1 MKKIFLI
8 LMIGILFFGICFVSS
23 EEPPN
28 YNYNDPDSYRNAN
41 FIQNSNPSNW
51 DPNMVDFKNPEF
63 QNRIN
68 FDESAMIWY
77 QDNYCSGVC
86 TITPQD
92 QQLTYSDNRI
102 THPNGN
108 FASIE
113 GYPPGTEFI
122 ATQNEIEVK
131 LPESAVSVNI
141 PHTDSVIL
149 RVPDRNVVMYSAN
162 CGKLGDCD
170 VIKGLNG
177 EGGVVVEKG
186 RVIRI
191 LENTDATVKGINHKT
206 SGNTLNL
213 YYEKNFDASSHS
225 GENYFNYGE
234 GKILL
239 GGDGFTSSL
248 KEGNDIFPEYA
259 TNKYQHGISNTK
271 RKARLE
277 FNLGGGSLEVT
288 KISQDNHPLALDIKS
303 SGKSKIANG
312 NWIFES
318 DGNNVNAKLED
329 WHNFPLSSD
338 IKLDYQDSNGIS
350 STYKLDVNSRYT
362 SPLSKQELVLIENE
376 IHKLE
381 DDIKINKKEIGK
393 LQNIHSVKETSV
405 MVEDFKSQ
413 EEGVNVKIN
422 DLIKEW
428 QAAKK
433 AGNMKQVA
441 EVKDKIQ
448 LKQKELKKLR
458 NSKYDLIDS
467 NPDYKRLKELGEDNN
482 MLKWDIEGLEESKKE
497 WKKRTGVWGSIL
509 TSENGGFKGTH
520 SEFIEGFPVLKN
532 TDIYV
537 YTFKD
542 GKIVKTIRRG
552 GENMDKLNLIV
563 DSKLQTC
570 ADTQIELFGM
580 YKLQEMEKG
589 NIDSIE
595 FQIAN
600 GKKLE
605 YKSDGTYTIWG
616 SKKIVSKSY
625 KGDIGNGFDNWI
637 TNVQAYSNTGSLRAS
652 TDQIDVDDLRPGDL
666 ITLRPDSRTGYG
678 HTKAVKE
685 VLEIPPRSGR
695 IYYRLFAG
703 SDPAID
709 ARIYKNLVS
718 KKEFSD
724 MVGKKDIEFSRFR

>member
-1 MKKIFLI
+1 
-8 LMIGILFFGICFVSS
+8 MIGILFFGICFVSS
-23 EEPPN
+23 EEPPDYDYGDPN
-28 YNYNDPDSYRNAN
+28 SYNNPD
-41 FIQNSNPSNW
+41 FIKNSNPSNW
-51 DPNMVDFKNPEF
+51 DPNKVDFNNLEF
-63 QNRIN
+63 QNRMN
-68 FDESAMIWY
+68 FDENARAWY
-77 QDNYCSGVC
+77 QDNFCGGVC

-92 QQLTYSDNRI
+92 QQLTYSRNEIR
-102 THPNGN
+102 HSNGKSVV
-108 FASIE
+108 SI
-113 GYPPGTEFI
+113 GYYPPGTVFV
-122 ATQNEIEVK
+122 ATQHGIEVR
-131 LPESAVSVNI
+131 LPEGAVSVNVLR
-141 PHTDSVIL
+141 TDFAIL
-149 RVPDRNVVMYSAN
+149 RVSDNSKVVIRSAN
-162 CGKLGDCD
+162 CGGFVNCN

-177 EGGVVVEKG
+177 GGGVVVKNG
-186 RVIRI
+186 GIIQV
-191 LENTDATVKGINHKT
+191 LENTDVIVDGIQHKT
-206 SGNTLNL
+206 SKNTLNL
-213 YYEKNFDASSHS
+213 YYGGVSESFLEEMRYFE
-225 GENYFNYGE
+225 ENYFVYDKD
-234 GKILL
+234 KILL
-239 GGDGFTSSL
+239 GGDGFTSNL
-248 KEGNDIFPEYA
+248 RNGNTIFPEY
-259 TNKYQHGISNTK
+259 TKNKYQHSSSTK

-277 FNLGGGSLEVT
+277 FKLNGGNLEIT

-350 STYKLDVNSRYT
+350 STYKLDVNSKYK

-482 MLKWDIEGLEESKKE
+482 MLKWDIEGLEESKKKR
-497 WKKRTGVWGSIL
+497 KKRTGVWGQIL
-509 TSENGGFKGTH
+509 TSENGDSQVTY

-532 TDIYV
+532 TDIYE
-537 YTFKD
+537 YYD
-542 GKIVKTIRRG
+542 ESGGKIKSVVEK
-552 GENMDKLNLIV
+552 NMDKLELIV
-563 DSKLQTC
+563 NSKYQTC
-570 ADTQIELFGM
+570 ADTQIELFSM

-589 NIDSIE
+589 HVDSIK
-595 FQIAN
+595 FKISN
-600 GKKLE
+600 GEELQ
-605 YKSDGTYTIWG
+605 YNSDGTYTIWDET
-616 SKKIVSKSY
+616 KKAIVLKNY
-625 KGDIGNGFDNWI
+625 QGGIGKGFDNWI
-637 TNVQAYSNTGSLRAS
+637 TNVQVFSNTGSLRAS
-652 TDQIDVDDLRPGDL
+652 TDRIKINDLKPGDL
-666 ITLRPDSRTGYG
+666 ITLHPDRKTGYG